1 MAARG
6 PGAIPTGPPAKAVAG
21 AVTVKRGAWILTAA
35 IAVRLMVGE
44 RSVIDAGVIE
54 IELNPKHTLS
64 VIPCNVFVVC
74 MRSEEHT
81 SELQSPDHLVCRLLL
96 EKKKNYNGISH
107 VYLQPHSGNHW
118 QWKCKVA

>member
-1 MAARG
+1 MVRYDQNMLYTGGTTNPMAARG
-6 PGAIPTGPPAKAVAG
+6 PGAIPTGPPAKAVAA

-74 MRSEEHT
+74 MPRSR
-81 SELQSPDHLVCRLLL
+81 SICWLPSWRLMF
-96 EKKKNYNGISH
+96 
-107 VYLQPHSGNHW
+107 
-118 QWKCKVA
+118 